1 MLVAHY
7 ETNCFLNWT
16 HYKTRKHFLKGMDVP
31 EATIAADWR
40 ALLAPRLVL
49 TLCVLLGG
57 VLLHS
62 MNVLIMATL
71 LPSVV
76 AELGGANLMSW
87 PTTAFVAS
95 SIIAASG
102 TSLVGGRLGN
112 RRAFSAAA
120 VIYAVGAVLCACAP
134 SIDFLIA
141 GRFVQGL
148 GGGLLSAL
156 AYVFVRNVF
165 PEALWPRVF
174 GLLAGVWSVT
184 VLIGPL
190 IGGVFASYGH
200 WRNAFVAV
208 MAIGCLLSAGALFTL
223 PADKESAQGGQPD
236 FSGEPCCLDLR
247 RDRAVVGGERCGWP
261 DDQGHAHHRSC
272 HGIRWDDADRSTSSR
287 PAPAERCVFLRSPT
301 GAGLWM
307 VLLMSVGYSPL
318 AIYAPLFLQRL
329 HGLSP
334 LGAGYIVALAS
345 LAWTTAALAVASLS
359 EEWPPRLIVVGPLA
373 MGTGLA
379 GVGLLM
385 APGPVAALILPI
397 VLIGIGI
404 GSAWAF
410 VLQRVMSGAKGG
422 EENIA
427 AASAATVQQ
436 AGIALGAAI
445 AGLVANASGLNNG
458 LDPGSVLR
466 ASLWVPLA
474 LVAAPLA
481 ACAIGVRLNLIVPRS
496 PEQDLPAAR
505 ND

>member
-1 MLVAHY
+1 M
-7 ETNCFLNWT
+7 T
-16 HYKTRKHFLKGMDVP
+16 
-31 EATIAADWR
+31 EAGWR

-49 TLCVLLGG
+49 ILCVLLGG

-62 MNVLIMATL
+62 MNVLITATL
-71 LPSVV
+71 LPSIV

-95 SIIAASG
+95 SIVAASG
-102 TSLVGGRLGN
+102 TSLVSTRFGN
-112 RRAFSAAA
+112 RRSFAAGA
-120 VIYAVGAVLCACAP
+120 LVYAAGAVLCAAAP
-134 SIDFLIA
+134 SIGFVIA

-148 GGGLLSAL
+148 GGGLISAL
-156 AYVFVRNVF
+156 AYVLVRNAF
-165 PEALWPRVF
+165 PDVLWPRVF

-200 WRNAFVAV
+200 WRSAFVTVAG
-208 MAIGCLLSAGALFTL
+208 IGSLLAAGARFTL
-223 PADKESAQGGQPD
+223 PADRP
-236 FSGEPCCLDLR
+236 R
-247 RDRAVVGGERCGWP
+247 
-261 DDQGHAHHRSC
+261 
-272 HGIRWDDADRSTSSR
+272 DDAVSRRFPTGRVALICGAIALLSLASVASGLAIKAALIAATVAAFVQTMRTDRHAA
-287 PAPAERCVFLRSPT
+287 APLLPSDAFSLRSPT
-301 GAGLWM
+301 GSGLWM

-318 AIYAPLFLQRL
+318 AIYGPLFLQRL

-334 LGAGYIVALAS
+334 LAAGYMVALAS
-345 LAWTTAALAVASLS
+345 LAWTTAALSVASLS
-359 EEWPPRLIVVGPLA
+359 EAWPSRLIVVGPSA
-373 MGTGLA
+373 MGAGLA

-397 VLIGIGI
+397 VLIGVGI

-410 VLQRVMSGAKGG
+410 VLQRVMGGAKRG

-436 AGIALGAAI
+436 AGIALGAAT
-445 AGLVANASGLNNG
+445 AGLVANASGLDTG
-458 LDPGSVLR
+458 LEPGAVLR

-481 ACAIGVRLNLIVPRS
+481 AGVIGVRLNLMIARS
-496 PEQDLPAAR
+496 SDQKLPAPG